1 MCADTPANR
10 LPRLAPLPEEQWD
23 DVLKAVTATTGPLNV
38 FTTLARH
45 PSLFQSWI
53 GLGSALLMSGLLSG
67 RDREL
72 AILRTA
78 HHRSCEYE
86 WTHHRELALGAG
98 LTGDE
103 IDALRRGLDEH
114 PWGDDDRMVLTTAD
128 ELHERGTVT
137 DATWTELST
146 RFGERELIE
155 LVMLI
160 GHYHMVAFTLNALR
174 VQGEDGGHDG
184 GQGAGH
190 EGGGA

>member
-1 MCADTPANR
+1 MCADSSGNR
-10 LPRLAPLPEEQWD
+10 VPRFDPLPEEEWD
-23 DVLKAVTATTGPLNV
+23 DVLKAVVATTGPLNI

-45 PSLFQSWI
+45 PGLFHSWI
-53 GLGSALLMSGLLSG
+53 GFGSMLLTRGTLAA

-78 HHRSCEYE
+78 HHRSCDYE
-86 WTHHRELALGAG
+86 WDHHRGLALAAG
-98 LTGDE
+98 LTEAE
-103 IDALRRGLDEH
+103 IAAVRLGPDGHD
-114 PWGDDDRMVLTTAD
+114 WGDGDRVVLTAAD
-128 ELHERGTVT
+128 ELHERGTIA

-174 VQGEDGGHDG
+174 VQNEESAGTGEGD
-184 GQGAGH
+184 
-190 EGGGA
+190 